1 MKVWD
6 KLQFLLQFMSAFLGT
21 VLAFS
26 PLSSRFAPI
35 RVVQKPAGNSLRS
48 IAMSSKQKQQI
59 RVTKPTPDEIAKMQI
74 KSWSTW
80 GCGVSKFPWTYG
92 DTETAY
98 MIAGEV
104 TITPTDS
111 EVRPVTLKPGD
122 LAVFPSGMSC
132 QWDVIS
138 PIEKHYRFD

>member
-1 MKVWD
+1 
-6 KLQFLLQFMSAFLGT
+6 
-21 VLAFS
+21 
-26 PLSSRFAPI
+26 
-35 RVVQKPAGNSLRS
+35 VVQQSGKSTRSLAMNSS
-48 IAMSSKQKQQI
+48 QQKQQI
-59 RVTKPTPDEIAKMQI
+59 KVTKPSPDEIAKMQI
-74 KSWSTW
+74 KTWSTW

-92 DTETAY
+92 DTETAF

-138 PIEKHYRFD
+138 PIEKHYKFD